1 MTLLVRWLRDVRLI
15 GAVVLTGLL
24 CLAWCYYLERTAC
37 FDSAWFSWL
46 MIDSG
51 MPTSA
56 LGRYASWTAQLLP
69 VWLVHQEA
77 PLSTVLL
84 AYSICLML
92 VHVAIF
98 LVIACGLR
106 DERGAVALPITLVT
120 GLHLMFY
127 YGVSELN
134 QGLSFTV
141 LVWYLLRRTRKE
153 EDRWW
158 AWALALVV
166 LNAWTSFHHPVLL
179 LPLMFII
186 GLEALRGAPWP
197 QRRWWWLSAAC
208 VGWYAVRI
216 SLFTG
221 SSYEQE
227 RMPGLADVLGNLG
240 NLSELPS
247 TRYLLSVWTKF
258 KAFLLLLPI
267 TLLLLLRSRGW
278 ATLAWLVLWMAG
290 TLLLILITDRN
301 QGSPV
306 LFENFYPLL
315 ALAVAVTFA
324 DKLADLQGRER
335 RIGMVAFGG
344 IAMLGLVQVERA
356 HHPFTMKVE
365 HAQHLTQQ
373 LHSDGVRK
381 AIASNATLPWA
392 VVWSHWAFAFE
403 TALISGIDGPT
414 AATTVFVDNDITRY
428 EQPMRAT
435 GALLGPTWEPVWFGS
450 QNLRKRYFDLPDSG
464 YTVIAHAAAAD
475 AARPTRGSMELLG
488 PEGVVV
494 LPPSPVGYVTIR
506 LRDLSGRGLQ
516 ALDARGAATML
527 RTRVLP
533 DAGDGIPV
541 CDDRT
546 PLERDLLPGH
556 ELMQGLIIG
565 RPRTSGRYR
574 VEVELEVAG
583 RPTGI
588 RTSFVA
594 EARRFGL

>member
-15 GAVVLTGLL
+15 GAVVLAGLL
-24 CLAWCYYLERTAC
+24 CLAWVHYLERTAC

-77 PLSTVLL
+77 PLGTVLR

-98 LVIACGLR
+98 LVIAYRLR
-106 DERGAVALPITLVT
+106 DERGAVALPITLVS

-141 LVWYLLRRTRKE
+141 LVWCLLRRARGQE
-153 EDRWW
+153 ARWW
-158 AWALALVV
+158 TWAVALVMV
-166 LNAWTSFHHPVLL
+166 NAWTSLHHPVLL
-179 LPLMFII
+179 LPLLFII
-186 GLEALRGAPWP
+186 GLEALRGGAWP

-208 VGWYAVRI
+208 VGWYVVRI
-216 SLFTG
+216 GLFTG
-221 SSYEQE
+221 SGYEQE

-247 TRYLLSVWTKF
+247 TRYLLTVWPKF

-267 TLLLLLRSRGW
+267 TLLLLLRGRAW

-290 TLLLILITDRN
+290 TLVLILITDRR

-335 RIGMVAFGG
+335 RIGMAAFGG
-344 IAMLGLVQVERA
+344 IAVLGLVQVERA

-381 AIASNATLPWA
+381 AIAPDAALPWA

-403 TALISGIDGPT
+403 TALISGIDGP
-414 AATTVFVDNDITRY
+414 ADAVTVFVDRELRRY
-428 EQPMRAT
+428 EGPMQVP
-435 GALLGPTWEPVWFGS
+435 GAFLGPTWEPFWFGTG
-450 QNLRKRYFDLPDSG
+450 NLRKAYFDLPEG
-464 YTVIAHAAAAD
+464 AYAPIAHRAATGEPA
-475 AARPTRGSMELLG
+475 PVPGGLVVQG
-488 PEGVVV
+488 PEGPVV

-506 LRDLSGRGLQ
+506 LRDLSGRGLH
-516 ALDARGAATML
+516 ALDARGTWTMI
-527 RTRVLP
+527 RARVFP
-533 DAGDGIPV
+533 GVGDGPPV

-546 PLERDLLPGH
+546 PLERDLPPGH
-556 ELMQGLIIG
+556 ELVQGLIIG
-565 RPRTSGRYR
+565 RPHEPGRYR